1 MKRGLKEK
9 IASIMERYPE
19 TRDDDML
26 LYFYYVKTFDVLISS
41 VMIDK
46 SYRERKS
53 IATFASVA
61 RTRRWILSEHP
72 DWRTEK

>member
-26 LYFYYVKTFDVLISS
+26 LFFYYVKTFDVLISS

-53 IATFASVA
+53 IAAFGSVA

>member
-9 IASIMERYPE
+9 IALIMERYPE

-41 VMIDK
+41 VMKDK
-46 SYRERKS
+46 NYRERKS
-53 IATFASVA
+53 IATFSSVA
-61 RTRRWILSEHP
+61 RTRRWVLSEHP

>member
-41 VMIDK
+41 VMKDK
-46 SYRERKS
+46 NYRERKS
-53 IATFASVA
+53 IATFGAVS

>member
-1 MKRGLKEK
+1 MKGELKEK

-41 VMIDK
+41 VMLDK

-53 IATFASVA
+53 ISAFGSVA
-61 RTRRWILSEHP
+61 RTRRWVLSEHP

>member
-1 MKRGLKEK
+1 MKGELKEK

-41 VMIDK
+41 VMMDK

-53 IATFASVA
+53 ISTFGSVA